1 MTNRLPYATDL
12 SDARWALI
20 EPALS
25 AWRAGR
31 AEAGLG
37 LSGPVHEL
45 REIVNAILYVSRA
58 GCAWHLLPHDFP
70 PYKTVYG
77 YYAAWEKDGTGGAIH
92 DLLRRRVRQQAGRA
106 AGHTTAILDAQSVK
120 ISCNPPEATQG
131 IDAGKKIKG
140 RKRHIA
146 TGTLGL
152 LLAVLVTAASVQDN
166 AGGQA
171 LITGLAA
178 AHPAVARVWADA
190 GYKRAVADE
199 GARHGIDV
207 QTYTRQPGLKGFH
220 ATPRWPVERTFGWL
234 MLHRRLARDYDRLRD
249 PPRTLHHHDP
259 LVHDRQHEQAAD
271 QRIHPNLANRFHHN
285 GRTNRSLDEMPS

>member
-1 MTNRLPYATDL
+1 MTKRLPYATDL

-20 EPALS
+20 ESALS

-31 AEAGLG
+31 AEAGLA

-77 YYAAWEKDGTGGAIH
+77 YYAAWEKDGTAAAIH
-92 DLLRRRVRQQAGRA
+92 DLLRAKVREQAGRSPEPS
-106 AGHTTAILDAQSVK
+106 TAILDAQTVK
-120 ISCNPPEATQG
+120 TSCNPPESTQG

-146 TGTLGL
+146 TDTLGL

-171 LITGLAA
+171 LIGALAT
-178 AHPAVARVWADA
+178 AHPAVARAWADA

-199 GARHGIDV
+199 GARRGIDV
-207 QTYTRQPGLKGFH
+207 RVYTKQPGLKGFH

-234 MLHRRLARDYDRLRD
+234 MLHRRLARDYE
-249 PPRTLHHHDP
+249 TLP
-259 LVHDRQHEQAAD
+259 E
-271 QRIHPNLANRFHHN
+271 
-285 GRTNRSLDEMPS
+285 RSLTMIHWSMIDNMSRRLTGESTLTWRTETATPGEPTAA